1 MFVCSNSEYEDGMEE
16 LAPVSVLDVVMALQ
30 RQGAIGQFKNS
41 RYMCINL
48 LLCVGQDITTSTH
61 KPSCE
66 LQTTSSTL
74 QVGVP

>member
-41 RYMCINL
+41 RYMLVTASICRYVLVRIAPPVL
-48 LLCVGQDITTSTH
+48 TKLAATYKQSALHCR
-61 KPSCE
+61 
-66 LQTTSSTL
+66 
-74 QVGVP
+74 